1 MHDFLQRAADHL
13 FLLVK
18 HTISRCPG
26 LWVGGLEVDDGWDWD
41 DDFSWSVVIKPW
53 RGFLDKR

>member
-18 HTISRCPG
+18 HTNSRCPG
-26 LWVGGLEVDDGWDWD
+26 LWFVG
-41 DDFSWSVVIKPW
+41 W
-53 RGFLDKR
+53 RSMMAGIEMTISHGQL